1 VFGRTFKG
9 ISLYADPSDGARLQP
24 SFDEK
29 DGVIRIT
36 GRAAFRFDGFDLVL
50 SDLGM
55 PVADNT
61 VLGPVA
67 LMLPAEGLLAKY
79 EGKVLE
85 DILVHRIPFAKGGR
99 RAKRYEISL
108 FF

>member
-1 VFGRTFKG
+1 
-9 ISLYADPSDGARLQP
+9 
-24 SFDEK
+24 
-29 DGVIRIT
+29 
-36 GRAAFRFDGFDLVL
+36 
-50 SDLGM
+50 
-55 PVADNT
+55 

-108 FF
+108 FFEGFSVLLLKVNPITHLIETIERAPSTD